1 MDLNTGEF
9 VIFDE
14 DTSPDM
20 IVDSLISSG
29 SIPFFF
35 TPVKLNNS
43 VLVDGGVF
51 TNLDMS
57 EAIIKCKDL
66 GYKEENIIVDV
77 IMCFDKVVDIE
88 SWSIDQ
94 SKYKNA
100 YELYK
105 RQNDFRDF
113 YYYYEDIT
121 RVVRGYP
128 HVNFRHLISPRKD
141 LGGGYIPIFDGVDVI
156 KGYIA

>member
-1 MDLNTGEF
+1 VDLNTGEF
-9 VIFDE
+9 IIFDE
-14 DTSPDM
+14 ETSPDI
-20 IVDSLISSG
+20 IVDSLISSS

-77 IMCFDKVVDIE
+77 VMCFDKVVDIE
-88 SWSIDQ
+88 SWS
-94 SKYKNA
+94 
-100 YELYK
+100 
-105 RQNDFRDF
+105 
-113 YYYYEDIT
+113 
-121 RVVRGYP
+121 
-128 HVNFRHLISPRKD
+128 KD
-141 LGGGYIPIFDGVDVI
+141 
-156 KGYIA
+156 